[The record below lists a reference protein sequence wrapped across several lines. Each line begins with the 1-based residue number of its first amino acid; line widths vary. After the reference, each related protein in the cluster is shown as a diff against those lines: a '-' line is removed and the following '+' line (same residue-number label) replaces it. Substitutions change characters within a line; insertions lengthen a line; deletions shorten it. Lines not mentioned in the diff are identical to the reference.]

1 MRSLILTV
9 MVMIAS
15 AGAGAGRQGRAEV
28 VSPTDQ
34 IPRAGFKTWSLFL
47 ICNPDWAAPEKSDD
61 VANLYH
67 RFTRFG
73 DAIGDDNLAVWFW
86 KRKVPISDPKLSENV
101 DVARSAEFCRAIKR
115 PPSQGPYLVVTSA
128 YPDVK
133 AFPKERAIFELGGLP
148 PADLAK
154 LLSKLTDQLLLQG
167 RVTSTIAAPSATATP
182 PPGGA
187 PAPTPASAPS
197 SSVWV
202 RLLEGARQSIV
213 GFGCQVKLQV
223 DAGPVKAELKG
234 CAGL

>member
-15 AGAGAGRQGRAEV
+15 AGAGSARQGRAEV
-28 VSPTDQ
+28 VSPTAQ
-34 IPRAGFKTWSLFL
+34 IPRAAFKTWSLFL

-61 VANLYH
+61 VADLYH
-67 RFTRFG
+67 RFGRFG

-101 DVARSAEFCRAIKR
+101 DVARSAEFCRAIQR
-115 PPSQGPYLVVTSA
+115 PPSQGPYLVVTNA

-133 AFPKERAIFELGGLP
+133 AFPTERAIFELGGLA
-148 PADLAK
+148 PAELAK

-167 RVTSTIAAPSATATP
+167 RVTSMTAAPPAAATP
-182 PPGGA
+182 APTGVPA
-187 PAPTPASAPS
+187 PAPTSTPS
-197 SSVWV
+197 STVWV